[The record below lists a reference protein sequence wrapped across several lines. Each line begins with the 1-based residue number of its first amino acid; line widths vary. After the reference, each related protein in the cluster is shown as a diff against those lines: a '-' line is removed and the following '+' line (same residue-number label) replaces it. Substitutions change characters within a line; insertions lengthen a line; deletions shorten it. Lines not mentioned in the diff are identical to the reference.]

1 MYFDKA
7 PPPNPEFAKGVRD
20 AILVLVLT
28 RYGYTTEQAL
38 TLSALF
44 LLINIEHI
52 IVGFLVSLRYPL
64 GTPPP
69 ADTRA
74 IDVSG

>member
-1 MYFDKA
+1 
-7 PPPNPEFAKGVRD
+7 VRD
-20 AILVLVLT
+20 AILVLVLG
-28 RYGYTTEQAL
+28 RYGYSTEQAL

-44 LLINIEHI
+44 LVINIEHI

-64 GTPPP
+64 VTAPP

-74 IDVSG
+74 ADVRG